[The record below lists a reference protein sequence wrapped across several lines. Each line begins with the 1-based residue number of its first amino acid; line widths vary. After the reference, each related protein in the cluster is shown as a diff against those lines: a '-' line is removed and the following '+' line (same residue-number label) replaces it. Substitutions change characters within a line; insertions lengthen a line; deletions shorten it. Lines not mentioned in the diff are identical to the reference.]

1 MSSAGG
7 SNSPDFRKKRT
18 KSEQDLRAY
27 WTQRYIKH
35 DRKGGG
41 AISKRITIKGVRRQE
56 LDYDAISYV
65 LFVMAKR
72 QVEERRRR
80 EAEERRKQQEKRS

>member
-1 MSSAGG
+1 MG
-7 SNSPDFRKKRT
+7 
-18 KSEQDLRAY
+18 
-27 WTQRYIKH
+27 
-35 DRKGGG
+35 
-41 AISKRITIKGVRRQE
+41 KRITIKGVRRKE

-80 EAEERRKQQEKRS
+80 EAEGKAKRRGAKP

>member
-1 MSSAGG
+1 MG
-7 SNSPDFRKKRT
+7 
-18 KSEQDLRAY
+18 
-27 WTQRYIKH
+27 
-35 DRKGGG
+35 
-41 AISKRITIKGVRRQE
+41 KRITIKGVRRKE

-80 EAEERRKQQEKRS
+80 EAGEKAKRREAKP